1 MKNYLAKHTNIFE
14 NIPVNKITLYK
25 KSVEVDF
32 HIIQANEKDARLV
45 KQFIWFTKKL
55 ERMSIC
61 LGVYSF
67 WKRCNYG

>member
-45 KQFIWFTKKL
+45 KQFI
-55 ERMSIC
+55 
-61 LGVYSF
+61 
-67 WKRCNYG
+67 